1 MAIVDMKRIGVLL
14 MRRDH
19 ERLLHLA
26 QRFECIQFT
35 PMDKPDELLIRSGT
49 DDNMATE
56 ETLSR
61 IRWAI
66 SKLTRFDKVKQ
77 SMFTPLP
84 EVERTSLQQQEHRQT
99 METVRE
105 AERLERTA
113 GDLRGQITRQ
123 QVLAE
128 QLKPWLELD
137 IPTDQLTGTKNTR
150 MFTGHIKSRDYEQ
163 LTADWAGRP
172 VRIQSL
178 GSVREN
184 IYFVSWA
191 HRSVADEFLTVLR
204 GLSFEQ
210 AAPPLSDA
218 TPKVQLERLEIEVQE
233 LNRQIKQ
240 ADEDLSALGE
250 QLPQLRLSFESL
262 SGLKSRQDAQDLMAH
277 TASTSYMEGWVPSGV
292 ALPLEAAIKSEIP
305 SAQVLISE
313 PLTGEEPPVL
323 LKNNGVIAPYEA
335 VVSGF
340 ALPDYHSIDPT
351 KVMMP
356 FFACFFGMMVS
367 DAGYG
372 LVMALLIPILVK
384 IMKPSIGA
392 RKIFWI
398 IASGGLA
405 TIVWGALYNTWFG
418 FSPWPSVFDPVNNSL
433 PVIGVSL
440 GIGALHLFA
449 GLSIGAY
456 VNFRDGKPWSA
467 LFDQFSWMML
477 VIGAGLL
484 VLPQTAVFGKWL
496 ALAGAVIIVLTAGR
510 EKTKN
515 PFKRLISGFGAL
527 YGVTGWISDLLS
539 YIRLFGMGLA
549 TGVIGMVINQLVGM
563 VMSSGFIGI
572 ILGSVLFV
580 GAHLFNAAINILGAY
595 VHACRLQYIEFFG
608 KFYQEGGKPFKPLRL
623 SPRYVR
629 VKDAS

>member
-35 PMDKPDELLIRSGT
+35 PMDKPDEILIRSGT

-163 LTADWAGRP
+163 LTTDWAGRA
-172 VRIQSL
+172 VKIQSL

-210 AAPPLSDA
+210 AAPPQSDA
-218 TPKVQLERLEIEVQE
+218 TPKVQLERLELEVQE

-250 QLPQLRLSFESL
+250 LLPQLRLSFESL

-277 TASTSYMEGWVPSGV
+277 TAST
-292 ALPLEAAIKSEIP
+292 
-305 SAQVLISE
+305 
-313 PLTGEEPPVL
+313 
-323 LKNNGVIAPYEA
+323 
-335 VVSGF
+335 
-340 ALPDYHSIDPT
+340 
-351 KVMMP
+351 
-356 FFACFFGMMVS
+356 
-367 DAGYG
+367 
-372 LVMALLIPILVK
+372 
-384 IMKPSIGA
+384 
-392 RKIFWI
+392 
-398 IASGGLA
+398 
-405 TIVWGALYNTWFG
+405 
-418 FSPWPSVFDPVNNSL
+418 
-433 PVIGVSL
+433 
-440 GIGALHLFA
+440 
-449 GLSIGAY
+449 
-456 VNFRDGKPWSA
+456 
-467 LFDQFSWMML
+467 
-477 VIGAGLL
+477 
-484 VLPQTAVFGKWL
+484 
-496 ALAGAVIIVLTAGR
+496 
-510 EKTKN
+510 
-515 PFKRLISGFGAL
+515 
-527 YGVTGWISDLLS
+527 
-539 YIRLFGMGLA
+539 
-549 TGVIGMVINQLVGM
+549 
-563 VMSSGFIGI
+563 
-572 ILGSVLFV
+572 
-580 GAHLFNAAINILGAY
+580 
-595 VHACRLQYIEFFG
+595 
-608 KFYQEGGKPFKPLRL
+608 
-623 SPRYVR
+623 
-629 VKDAS
+629 

>member
-35 PMDKPDELLIRSGT
+35 QIEKPEDLMLRSGT
-49 DDNMATE
+49 DDNKRTAE
-56 ETLSR
+56 EISR

-66 SKLTRFDKVKQ
+66 NKLARYDKVKQ
-77 SMFTPLP
+77 SMFRPLP
-84 EVERTSLQQQEHRQT
+84 EAERSLLESEEHTQALDL
-99 METVRE
+99 VSQV
-105 AERLERTA
+105 ERLERIA
-113 GDLRGQITRQ
+113 GDLRGQLTRQ
-123 QVLAE
+123 QLLAE
-128 QLKPWLELD
+128 GLTPWLALQ
-137 IPTDQLTGTKNTR
+137 IPTDSLVSTKNTR
-150 MFTGHIKSRDYEQ
+150 FFSGQLKSREFEA
-163 LTADWAGRP
+163 LMEEWASRA
-172 VRIQSL
+172 VTVHSL
-178 GSVREN
+178 GAVREN
-184 IYFVSWA
+184 MFFVAWA
-191 HRSVADEFLTVLR
+191 HRSLGDEFMAALR
-204 GLSFEQ
+204 AADYQQ
-210 AAPPLSDA
+210 AVPPPGNAS
-218 TPKVQLERLEIEVQE
+218 PKEQLERINLAIEEIKRQTEATELEM
-233 LNRQIKQ
+233 
-240 ADEDLSALGE
+240 DALAS
-250 QLPQLRLSFESL
+250 QLPLLRLSYEAL
-262 SGLKSRQDAQDLMAH
+262 TAQKDRQEVQDFMAH
-277 TASTSYMEGWVPSGV
+277 TASTSYVEGWVPGSV
-292 ALPLEAAIKSEIP
+292 SAAMEAAIKSEIP
-305 SAQVLISE
+305 DAQIMIKDPPE
-313 PLTGEEPPVL
+313 GEEPPVL
-323 LKNNGVIAPYEA
+323 LKNNGIVAPYEA

-340 ALPDYHSIDPT
+340 ALPDYKSIDPT

-384 IMKPSIGA
+384 IMKPSVGG

-418 FSPWPSVFDPVNNSL
+418 FSPWPGLFDPVNNSL
-433 PVIGVSL
+433 PVIGVSV

-484 VLPQTAVFGKWL
+484 ALPQTAAFGKWL
-496 ALAGAVIIVLTAGR
+496 AIAGAGIIVLTAGR
-510 EKTKN
+510 AKSNN
-515 PFKRLISGFGAL
+515 PFKRLISGLGAL

-563 VMSSGFIGI
+563 VMSGGI
-572 ILGSVLFV
+572 IGYIIGPVIFV

-595 VHACRLQYIEFFG
+595 VHSCRLQYIEFFG

>member
-1 MAIVDMKRIGVLL
+1 MAIVEMKRIGVLL

-26 QRFECIQFT
+26 QRFECIQFNHIE
-35 PMDKPDELLIRSGT
+35 KSDELLARSGT
-49 DDNMATE
+49 DDNLATE
-56 ETLSR
+56 ETLTR

-77 SMFTPLP
+77 SMFSPLP
-84 EVERTSLQQQEHRQT
+84 QVERTSLEQQEHRQT
-99 METVRE
+99 MEIVQE

-113 GDLRGQITRQ
+113 GDLRGQITRH

-128 QLKPWLELD
+128 QLGPWLELD
-137 IPTDQLTGTKNTR
+137 IPTNQLTGTKNTR
-150 MFTGHIKSRDYEQ
+150 MVTGHIKSRDFEQ
-163 LTADWAGRP
+163 LITDWAGRA
-172 VRIQSL
+172 VKIQSL

-184 IYFVSWA
+184 IYFVAWA
-191 HRSVADEFLTVLR
+191 HRSAADEFLAALR
-204 GLSFEQ
+204 DLSFEQ
-210 AAPPLSDA
+210 AAPPQSDA
-218 TPKVQLERLEIEVQE
+218 TPKVQLERIELEVQE

-277 TASTSYMEGWVPSGV
+277 TASTSYMEGWVPSNV
-292 ALPLEAAIKSEIP
+292 AVPLEAAIKSEIP
-305 SAQVLISE
+305 AAQVLISE
-313 PLTGEEPPVL
+313 PAPGEEPPVL
-323 LKNNGVIAPYEA
+323 LKNNGIVAPYEA

-351 KVMMP
+351 NVMMP

-384 IMKPSIGA
+384 IMKPSVGA

-484 VLPQTAVFGKWL
+484 VLPQTAAFGKWL
-496 ALAGAVIIVLTAGR
+496 AIAGAAIIVLTAGR
-510 EKTKN
+510 DKSKN

-563 VMSSGFIGI
+563 VMSSGIIGI

-595 VHACRLQYIEFFG
+595 VHSCRLQYIEFFG